1 MKKFFEQNKVIVGI
15 VAGIGSMLG
24 FAIALT
30 IGLMIAGEPVGAHI
44 RWYGGMFI
52 PLLLVLRHYAK
63 RREQLTVTR
72 TLIVLLFLTFLAF
85 MFLLLS
91 SHQLSF
97 NS

>member
-1 MKKFFEQNKVIVGI
+1 MKNFFEQNKVIVGI

-30 IGLMIAGEPVGAHI
+30 IGLMVAGEPIGAHI

-63 RREQLTVTR
+63 HREQLTVTR
-72 TLIVLLFLTFLAF
+72 TLIILLFVTFLAF
-85 MFLLLS
+85 MFYLFQSQTLTL
-91 SHQLSF
+91 Q
-97 NS
+97 

>member
-30 IGLMIAGEPVGAHI
+30 IGLMVSGEPVGEHI

-85 MFLLLS
+85 MFYLLQSRTITL
-91 SHQLSF
+91 Q
-97 NS
+97 

>member
-85 MFLLLS
+85 MFYLLQSRTITL
-91 SHQLSF
+91 Q
-97 NS
+97 